1 MRKTLDSRNL
11 RVINAKITR
20 FLRLIQKS
28 NFTKMSEFDRKII
41 TDAITRMLARREHSF
56 NEIMRKLQQKGIA
69 SDAFMP
75 ILEEFK
81 DADIQSDARFAESR
95 ARALYLKGKGPRAIK
110 LDLQQYGVDES
121 TAEHAMREIDADWF
135 ESAKKVKEKK
145 FGEFYE
151 NEFALRQKQ
160 KQFLQYRGFY
170 QDHIEYAVSA
180 NESS

>member
-1 MRKTLDSRNL
+1 MRKTLDSRNV

-28 NFTKMSEFDRKII
+28 KFTKMSEFDRKII

-145 FGEFYE
+145 FGDFYE
-151 NEFALRQKQ
+151 TEFALRQKAETISSISW
-160 KQFLQYRGFY
+160 LY

>member
-1 MRKTLDSRNL
+1 
-11 RVINAKITR
+11 
-20 FLRLIQKS
+20 
-28 NFTKMSEFDRKII
+28 MSEFDRKII

-135 ESAKKVKEKK
+135 ESAKKSKREKVWRV
-145 FGEFYE
+145 
-151 NEFALRQKQ
+151 L
-160 KQFLQYRGFY
+160 
-170 QDHIEYAVSA
+170 
-180 NESS
+180 

>member
-1 MRKTLDSRNL
+1 
-11 RVINAKITR
+11 
-20 FLRLIQKS
+20 
-28 NFTKMSEFDRKII
+28 MSEFDRKII

-145 FGEFYE
+145 VWRV
-151 NEFALRQKQ
+151 L
-160 KQFLQYRGFY
+160 
-170 QDHIEYAVSA
+170 
-180 NESS
+180 

>member
-1 MRKTLDSRNL
+1 MRKTLDSRNV

-56 NEIMRKLQQKGIA
+56 NEVMRKLQQKGIA

-151 NEFALRQKQ
+151 TEFALRQKQ
-160 KQFLQYRGFY
+160 KQFLQRCNLH
-170 QDHIEYAVSA
+170 DT
-180 NESS
+180 